1 MTPSNIKQIAA
12 TADVTTVDSI
22 LKRVVLSAAADA
34 ATVVVRAGGSGG
46 TQILTVKAAIATT
59 MAVELGD
66 VPCKGGIHATFT
78 GTAPAATFV
87 YE

>member
-1 MTPSNIKQIAA
+1 VNPSNVKQIGA
-12 TADVTTVDSI
+12 TGDVTTADSV

-78 GTAPAATFV
+78 GTGPAASFI